1 MNKQVQPFKVKKK
14 TKTNIKSQS
23 FVYHSLT
30 LVDHSLLWFQLSN
43 NSHKKK
49 KRKNAIWLLNVKS
62 SHVSINSSN
71 FYCLYFLP
79 LCLVVP
85 LHTHTHI
92 CSNSCFSFC
101 VFRQSKLYNNF
112 VSVYISIYIKL
123 KPTHQG

>member
-85 LHTHTHI
+85 LHTHTHTFVATPAFLFV
-92 CSNSCFSFC
+92 FSDNQNYTIILC
-101 VFRQSKLYNNF
+101 LYIYL
-112 VSVYISIYIKL
+112 YI
-123 KPTHQG
+123 